1 MLQLGPPAA
10 GGRTSD
16 PLQQFSNILS
26 EYSRTS
32 LPQQQQGPSLAQKA
46 EDYLQGALFSPATT
60 PAPAPAPASEEARKL
75 RLLELAREELR
86 RKQQRKAQYIK
97 AQQRHDQYVQLLQNQ
112 DTQLV
117 KEPRSQDL
125 DNFFAKVKDFNNN
138 KGSQKKLKH
147 ELIKRYH
154 EKLMKKSGSHEK
166 SEKEAALSQIHGR
179 PYVDMSSGT
188 RILDGEMSRVASQL
202 GHAALHVTQTTGS
215 ITLSH
220 VTPTAMV
227 ILKTYTA
234 E

>member
-1 MLQLGPPAA
+1 MKII
-10 GGRTSD
+10 
-16 PLQQFSNILS
+16 QQH
-26 EYSRTS
+26 T
-32 LPQQQQGPSLAQKA
+32 ATQK
-46 EDYLQGALFSPATT
+46 P
-60 PAPAPAPASEEARKL
+60 
-75 RLLELAREELR
+75 
-86 RKQQRKAQYIK
+86 
-97 AQQRHDQYVQLLQNQ
+97 
-112 DTQLV
+112 LV
-117 KEPRSQDL
+117 KEPRSQEL
-125 DNFFAKVKDFNNN
+125 DSFFSKVKGFTNN
-138 KGSQKKLKH
+138 KDAQKKLNH

-215 ITLSH
+215 IITLSH
-220 VTPTAMV
+220 PHMV